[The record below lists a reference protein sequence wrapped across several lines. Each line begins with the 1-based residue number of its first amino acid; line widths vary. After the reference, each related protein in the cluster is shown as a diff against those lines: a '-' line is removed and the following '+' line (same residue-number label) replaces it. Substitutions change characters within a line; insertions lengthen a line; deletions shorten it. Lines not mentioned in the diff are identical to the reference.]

1 MKKAVRKTD
10 QTIDQTAGTSIP
22 RENLSGAEALA
33 ILLLRAES
41 VLGRLE
47 VILPPAQSRD
57 PDWSA
62 LAWRWVVNKRSGTG
76 ALVAVPKVSAIRLS
90 ALRDIDDQKSDWWP
104 TLNSF

>member
-1 MKKAVRKTD
+1 VECDVKKAVRKTD
-10 QTIDQTAGTSIP
+10 QPIDQTTGTSIP

-47 VILPPAQSRD
+47 AILPPAQSQD

-62 LAWRWVVNKRSGTG
+62 LARRWSSKMSH
-76 ALVAVPKVSAIRLS
+76 SFERL
-90 ALRDIDDQKSDWWP
+90 AGY
-104 TLNSF
+104 